1 MRHWIKTH
9 RRSAM
14 LVGITLAVPAYLF
27 LLVLGQTLSVRAGY
41 QDQIDTIEPRIAR
54 MQGLVEKE
62 EALREALS
70 GVNNV
75 MNDHIYLETTDAA
88 AVSASLQA
96 EARRILGQS
105 GMEVTNSQVLPV
117 RKRDTFDYVSVKVV
131 ARGGLDQ
138 LDQSLADLARFRPV
152 IFIESLDA
160 FPNRKRRASDSEEQT
175 LTVTMQLLSL
185 RAIR

>member
-9 RRSAM
+9 RRSAI
-14 LVGITLAVPAYLF
+14 LVGVSLLVPIYLF
-27 LLVLGQTLSVRAGY
+27 LLVLGKTLTVRAGY

-62 EALREALS
+62 DALRDALS
-70 GVNNV
+70 GVQNV
-75 MNDHIYLETTDAA
+75 MNDHIYPQSSDAA

-131 ARGGLDQ
+131 ARGELEQ
-138 LDQSLADLARFRPV
+138 LDQSLATLARFRPV
-152 IFIESLDA
+152 IFIESFDT
-160 FPNRKRRASDSEEQT
+160 FPNRKRRKADNEEQT

-185 RAIR
+185 RAI

>member
-9 RRSAM
+9 RRSAI
-14 LVGITLAVPAYLF
+14 LVGVSLLVPAYLF
-27 LLVLGQTLSVRAGY
+27 LLVLGKTLTVRAGY

-62 EALREALS
+62 DALRDALS
-70 GVNNV
+70 GVQNV
-75 MNDHIYLETTDAA
+75 MNDHIYPQSSDAA

-131 ARGGLDQ
+131 ARGELEQ

-152 IFIESLDA
+152 IFIESFDA
-160 FPNRKRRASDSEEQT
+160 FPNRKRRTADDEEQT

-185 RAIR
+185 RAI

>member
-1 MRHWIKTH
+1 MRQWIKTH
-9 RRSAM
+9 RRSAI
-14 LVGITLAVPAYLF
+14 LVGVSLLVPAYLF
-27 LLVLGQTLSVRAGY
+27 LLVLGKTLTVRAGY
-41 QDQIDTIEPRIAR
+41 QDQIDSIEPRIAR

-62 EALREALS
+62 DALRAALS
-70 GVNNV
+70 GVQNV
-75 MNDHIYLETTDAA
+75 MNDHIYPQSSDAA

-131 ARGGLDQ
+131 ARGELEQ
-138 LDQSLADLARFRPV
+138 LDQSLAELARFRPV
-152 IFIESLDA
+152 IFIESFDA
-160 FPNRKRRASDSEEQT
+160 FPNRKRRTADDEEQT

-185 RAIR
+185 RAI

>member
-1 MRHWIKTH
+1 MRQWIKTH
-9 RRSAM
+9 RRSAI
-14 LVGITLAVPAYLF
+14 LVGVSLLVPAYLF
-27 LLVLGQTLSVRAGY
+27 LLVLGKTLTVRAGY
-41 QDQIDTIEPRIAR
+41 QDQIDSIEPRIAR

-62 EALREALS
+62 DALRDALS
-70 GVNNV
+70 GVQNV
-75 MNDHIYLETTDAA
+75 MNDHIYPQSSDAA

-131 ARGGLDQ
+131 ARGELEQ
-138 LDQSLADLARFRPV
+138 LDQSLAELARFRPV
-152 IFIESLDA
+152 IFIESFDA
-160 FPNRKRRASDSEEQT
+160 FPNRKRRTADDEEQT

-185 RAIR
+185 RAI

>member
-9 RRSAM
+9 RRSAL

-131 ARGGLDQ
+131 ARGGTGSAGSKPRGLGAISPGHFYRVPRCVPEQ
-138 LDQSLADLARFRPV
+138 KA
-152 IFIESLDA
+152 
-160 FPNRKRRASDSEEQT
+160 ASE
-175 LTVTMQLLSL
+175 
-185 RAIR
+185 